1 LTPEQCPVTVAYS
14 VQYTIHGRDGPQQ
27 DQHRFNLKAWL
38 LWTAGFLAF
47 PIGGALA
54 TGATGRINDVGSA
67 LIGGLVAGAV
77 IGTGQWLVARRLL
90 DPRTWIPATAVAMG
104 IGLMVGAWAV
114 GYGTSLGELAL
125 MGFIT
130 GIPLGAAQAYLLRD
144 RVASAWVW
152 AAAVPLLWAL
162 AGRSRLPAALTSTN
176 SSRSSGPTARSP
188 SWPCRGSCWTGCAP
202 PPQRHSPTRQPRS
215 SSSHPA
221 HLAASRV
228 TRAGPGIA
236 ATPGRPVPA
245 RSRSPNR

>member
-1 LTPEQCPVTVAYS
+1 ME
-14 VQYTIHGRDGPQQ
+14 
-27 DQHRFNLKAWL
+27 DQHRFNVKAWL

-104 IGLMVGAWAV
+104 IGLGVGAWVV

-130 GIPLGAAQAYLLRD
+130 GIPLGVAQAYLLRD
-144 RVASAWVW
+144 RVANAWVW
-152 AAAVPLLWAL
+152 AAAMPLLWAL
-162 AGRSRLPAALTSTN
+162 GWTVTTAGGIDVDRQFAVFGAYGAITFMALSGVLLDRL
-176 SSRSSGPTARSP
+176 R
-188 SWPCRGSCWTGCAP
+188 
-202 PPQRHSPTRQPRS
+202 
-215 SSSHPA
+215 
-221 HLAASRV
+221 
-228 TRAGPGIA
+228 A
-236 ATPGRPVPA
+236 ATSPPTPPLPVA
-245 RSRSPNR
+245 RTKVMAQ